1 MDSYINARWLLVT
14 GALMTLC
21 GVPLA
26 SAQVECL
33 VGTWDVDPSTVTGD
47 LAAVDQTPEITWS
60 VLGGQYRVTLT
71 ADGQFTNVKEDFQ
84 VLGEYRA
91 ADEVPLGVIM
101 ESNARTS
108 GRYAVRTPGEIEFVV
123 EASTGTATAQQI
135 VTHGIAVA
143 RRGQPIGD
151 PQTVSIADPITGEPM
166 VNAYTCE
173 GDRLRILGLGRPGGV
188 GADWVEFTRVAP

>member
-1 MDSYINARWLLVT
+1 MDSCLTARWLLLT
-14 GALMTLC
+14 GALMTLG

-26 SAQVECL
+26 SAQDECL

-47 LAAVDQTPEITWS
+47 LAAVTEGSEITWS

-84 VLGEYRA
+84 VLGEYRGP
-91 ADEVPLGVIM
+91 ERMPLGVVM

-108 GRYAVRTPGEIEFVV
+108 GRYAVRAPGEIEFVV

-135 VTHGIAVA
+135 FSRQTKIAP
-143 RRGQPIGD
+143 RGQPIGD

-188 GADWVEFTRVAP
+188 GADWVEFTRVTP